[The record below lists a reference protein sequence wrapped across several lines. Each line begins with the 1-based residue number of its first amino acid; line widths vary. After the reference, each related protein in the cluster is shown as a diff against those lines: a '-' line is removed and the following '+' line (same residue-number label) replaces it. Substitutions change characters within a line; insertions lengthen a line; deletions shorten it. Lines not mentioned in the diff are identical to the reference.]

1 MIDDYSDPPTEIK
14 EGYVGPMTR
23 LEGVDEA
30 PIGQTTFFED
40 IELARRAESAL
51 LTDRFVVPPFT
62 TLLGDA
68 GYWQARKGQWL
79 ALGIQ
84 SELGRG
90 MSDLEGVMAGHGP
103 TALGAAGRVP
113 SKADI
118 ADKRE
123 FRGASYGGASSVNA
137 EMSANLQ
144 RRSAERA
151 ERAKAFRGANHKS
164 GASSVMADYSTARP
178 VKGGFRNEADRNSN
192 ITGAPPLP
200 EWADNGVENM
210 APGTSIFDPVLCELA
225 YRWFCPPGGSV
236 LDPFA
241 GGSVRGI
248 VAAMLKHRYTGID
261 LNARQVEANR
271 QQADTLLEGGDYPPP
286 VWIAG
291 DSSEMPRLLSG
302 SESYDLVFS
311 CPPYFDLEVY
321 TDLPNDLS
329 NLDSYDE
336 FIRVYRLIIGLA
348 VERLRMNRNAVWVV
362 GEIRDKRGYC
372 RGFVPDTVKEF
383 QAAGAQL
390 YNDAV
395 FIQPRGTLPLR
406 VPRQFMAGRK
416 MGRNHQSVLVFW
428 KGDREPKAEDWAG
441 LTERSIGL

>member
-1 MIDDYSDPPTEIK
+1 
-14 EGYVGPMTR
+14 
-23 LEGVDEA
+23 
-30 PIGQTTFFED
+30 
-40 IELARRAESAL
+40 
-51 LTDRFVVPPFT
+51 
-62 TLLGDA
+62 
-68 GYWQARKGQWL
+68 
-79 ALGIQ
+79 
-84 SELGRG
+84 
-90 MSDLEGVMAGHGP
+90 
-103 TALGAAGRVP
+103 
-113 SKADI
+113 
-118 ADKRE
+118 
-123 FRGASYGGASSVNA
+123 
-137 EMSANLQ
+137 
-144 RRSAERA
+144 
-151 ERAKAFRGANHKS
+151 
-164 GASSVMADYSTARP
+164 
-178 VKGGFRNEADRNSN
+178 
-192 ITGAPPLP
+192 
-200 EWADNGVENM
+200 VENM

-348 VERLRMNRNAVWVV
+348 VERLRMNRFAVWVV